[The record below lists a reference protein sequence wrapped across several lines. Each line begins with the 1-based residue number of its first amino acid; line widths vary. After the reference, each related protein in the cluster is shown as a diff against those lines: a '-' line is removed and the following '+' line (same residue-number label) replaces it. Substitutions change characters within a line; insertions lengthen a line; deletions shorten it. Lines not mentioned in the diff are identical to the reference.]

1 MALESKLNCGV
12 SYILRN
18 CEEVLVLSDWSMA
31 WAPEALISTWQ
42 GLTRDTLLETTALRS
57 CEHVSMRV
65 TFPTLLRCVCVHMC
79 VCPVYVGS
87 AKIRHSHQL
96 VCLLSALVKLPPNS
110 QPCWA
115 PTVSLRTG
123 FGPVLQFKG

>member
-12 SYILRN
+12 SYILGN

-65 TFPTLLRCVCVHMC
+65 TFPYPAEMC
-79 VCPVYVGS
+79 VC
-87 AKIRHSHQL
+87 AH
-96 VCLLSALVKLPPNS
+96 VCVSCVCRQCQDSTLTPACLS
-110 QPCWA
+110 
-115 PTVSLRTG
+115 SLCSGETTS
-123 FGPVLQFKG
+123 